1 MDADLHRMRAEVIRR
16 FDAYE
21 AVVSGSRPQLPDFN
35 NPAEAAKPW
44 RHRVYPQL
52 NGAEEEYA

>member
-1 MDADLHRMRAEVIRR
+1 MRAEVIRR